1 MKPSRLK
8 ELQELTDELVKL
20 SKSRSGP
27 PKSTCER
34 RFLLM
39 WIFEECQL
47 RWPETTKRDVWEAYK
62 EVTNDEV
69 HGEGIGTG
77 FGASE

>member
-1 MKPSRLK
+1 MKPSK
-8 ELQELTDELVKL
+8 
-20 SKSRSGP
+20 
-27 PKSTCER
+27 CER

-39 WIFEECQL
+39 WILDECQL

-62 EVTNDEV
+62 EVTNDDIQSA
-69 HGEGIGTG
+69 GIETG

>member
-1 MKPSRLK
+1 MKPSRMK

-27 PKSTCER
+27 PKSKCER

-62 EVTNDEV
+62 VVCGVEI
-69 HGEGIGTG
+69 GEEGSGTV
-77 FGASE
+77 FEDLQ

>member
-8 ELQELTDELVKL
+8 ELQELIRELVEL
-20 SKSRSGP
+20 AKSRHGP
-27 PKSTCER
+27 PNSTCER

-47 RWPETTKRDVWEAYK
+47 RWPETTKRDVLDAYNVVCGI
-62 EVTNDEV
+62 EIS
-69 HGEGIGTG
+69 GEGSGTV
-77 FGASE
+77 FEDLQ

>member
-1 MKPSRLK
+1 MKPSRMK
-8 ELQELTDELVKL
+8 ELQELTRELVEL
-20 SKSRSGP
+20 AKSRHGQ

-39 WIFEECQL
+39 WICDECQL

-62 EVTNDEV
+62 VVCGVEI
-69 HGEGIGTG
+69 GEEGSGTV
-77 FGASE
+77 FEDLQ

>member
-1 MKPSRLK
+1 MEPSRLK
-8 ELQELTDELVKL
+8 ELTDELVKL

-27 PKSTCER
+27 PKSKCER

-62 EVTNDEV
+62 EVANDEV

>member
-62 EVTNDEV
+62 VVCDMEINA
-69 HGEGIGTG
+69 EGSDAV
-77 FGASE
+77 FKDLQ

>member
-8 ELQELTDELVKL
+8 ELQELTRELVEL
-20 SKSRSGP
+20 AKSRHGP
-27 PKSTCER
+27 PNSTCER

-47 RWPETTKRDVWEAYK
+47 RWPETTKRDVWEVYK
-62 EVTNDEV
+62 VVCDTEIG
-69 HGEGIGTG
+69 GEGSDTV
-77 FGASE
+77 FEDLQ